1 MNTDQATRAFALF
14 APKAARGH
22 AMTLAALVLLAL
34 LAACAGGAPG
44 SVDISSTRPIGT
56 DRGYALSSVNAFRA
70 AKGLGPLT
78 YSSRLDQ
85 AAERQARAMAA
96 RGSMSHSVEGALSKR
111 VAVYGYD
118 WGAVAENIAYGYAN
132 TPAAMTGWKASSGHA
147 KNILNPRVTEMGFA
161 AATGSDGV
169 PYWAMIFG
177 TEVKRRLR

>member
-1 MNTDQATRAFALF
+1 MISDPTTRGTALSGQ
-14 APKAARGH
+14 KTIIRRVL
-22 AMTLAALVLLAL
+22 AMASAVLVMA

-44 SVDISSTRPIGT
+44 SVDVSSTRAIGT

-118 WGAVAENIAYGYAN
+118 WGAVAENIAYGYRD
-132 TPAAMTGWKASSGHA
+132 TPAAMTGWKGSSGHA

-177 TEVKRRLR
+177 TEMQRRLR